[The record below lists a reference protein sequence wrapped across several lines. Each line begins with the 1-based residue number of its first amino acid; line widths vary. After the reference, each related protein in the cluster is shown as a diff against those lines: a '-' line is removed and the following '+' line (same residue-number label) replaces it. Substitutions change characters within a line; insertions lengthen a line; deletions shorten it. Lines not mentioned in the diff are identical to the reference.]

1 MMPSGYAAMAETYV
15 EGIGTLTSLGKA
27 GFAKDGSRKPEGCMS
42 LANARRRVVWSLV
55 NKLRSRL
62 TQMKGLESWMKRR
75 DLELR
80 QPELYHMYVEM
91 VTNNAVW
98 VESGPSTYV
107 SRIDGTDI
115 LRVVMAEVCA

>member
-1 MMPSGYAAMAETYV
+1 MPSGYAAMAETYI
-15 EGIGTLTSLGKA
+15 EGIGTLSSLGKA
-27 GFAKDGSRKPEGCMS
+27 GFKKDGSRRSEGCKS
-42 LANARRRVVWSLV
+42 EANARRKAVWSLV
-55 NKLRSRL
+55 NKLRWR
-62 TQMKGLESWMKRR
+62 LESGGLLEEWVKRR

-80 QPELYHMYVEM
+80 QPELYQRYVET

-115 LRVVMAEVCA
+115 ARIVMAEVCA

>member
-1 MMPSGYAAMAETYV
+1 MMPSGYAAMAETYI
-15 EGIGTLTSLGKA
+15 EGIGTLSSLGKA

-42 LANARRRVVWSLV
+42 LTNARRKAVWSLV
-55 NKLRSRL
+55 NKLRWRL
-62 TQMKGLESWMKRR
+62 TETKEQPKWMKRR
-75 DLELR
+75 DLELL

>member
-1 MMPSGYAAMAETYV
+1 MMPSGYAAMAETYI
-15 EGIGTLTSLGKA
+15 EGIGTLSSLGKA
-27 GFAKDGSRKPEGCMS
+27 GFAKDGSRKPEGCMC
-42 LANARRRVVWSLV
+42 LANARRKAVWSLV
-55 NKLRSRL
+55 NKLRWRL
-62 TQMKGLESWMKRR
+62 TETKEQPKWMKRR
-75 DLELR
+75 DLELL